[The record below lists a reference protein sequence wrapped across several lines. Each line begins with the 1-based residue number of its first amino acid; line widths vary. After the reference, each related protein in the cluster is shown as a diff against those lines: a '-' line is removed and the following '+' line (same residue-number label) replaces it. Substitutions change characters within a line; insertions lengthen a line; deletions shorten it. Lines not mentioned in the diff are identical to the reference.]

1 MKRKNY
7 IIFFIIFILIFSC
20 GKNKAKE
27 EKEKNDVNIAREN
40 EKLDE
45 RERDALA
52 ASGRMAFL
60 VGGII
65 CVPIIAL
72 EWKFRGRMPTEIWAV
87 YASMYGTN
95 ELIQYFRLRKIS
107 HLIFALLQLAM
118 AVFFFGMFFMSLVR

>member
-1 MKRKNY
+1 MN
-7 IIFFIIFILIFSC
+7 
-20 GKNKAKE
+20 KE
-27 EKEKNDVNIAREN
+27 EILERSRREN

-65 CVPIIAL
+65 CALIIVL
-72 EWKFRGRMPTEIWAV
+72 EWNFRGRMPTEVWAV

-95 ELIQYFRLRKIS
+95 ELVQHFRLRKVS
-107 HLIFALLQLAM
+107 HLIFALLQLALA
-118 AVFFFGMFFMSLVR
+118 AVLFGTFVMGLVR

>member
-1 MKRKNY
+1 MD
-7 IIFFIIFILIFSC
+7 
-20 GKNKAKE
+20 KE
-27 EKEKNDVNIAREN
+27 EILERSRREN

-52 ASGRMAFL
+52 ASGKMVFL

-65 CVPIIAL
+65 CVLIIAL
-72 EWKFRGRMPTEIWAV
+72 EWNFRRRIATEIWAV

>member
-1 MKRKNY
+1 MN
-7 IIFFIIFILIFSC
+7 
-20 GKNKAKE
+20 KE
-27 EKEKNDVNIAREN
+27 EILERSRREN

-45 RERDALA
+45 RARDALA

-65 CVPIIAL
+65 CALIIAL
-72 EWKFRGRMPTEIWAV
+72 EWNFRGRMPTEVWAV
-87 YASMYGTN
+87 HASMYGTN

-118 AVFFFGMFFMSLVR
+118 AVFFFGIFFMSLVR

>member
-1 MKRKNY
+1 MD
-7 IIFFIIFILIFSC
+7 
-20 GKNKAKE
+20 KE
-27 EKEKNDVNIAREN
+27 EILEKSRREN
-40 EKLDE
+40 EILDE
-45 RERDALA
+45 RERDTLA

-65 CVPIIAL
+65 CALIIAL
-72 EWKFRGRMPTEIWAV
+72 EWKFRGRMPTEVWAV

-118 AVFFFGMFFMSLVR
+118 AVLFFGIFFMSLVR

>member
-1 MKRKNY
+1 MN
-7 IIFFIIFILIFSC
+7 
-20 GKNKAKE
+20 KE
-27 EKEKNDVNIAREN
+27 EILERSRREN

-45 RERDALA
+45 RERDTLD

-65 CVPIIAL
+65 CALIIAL
-72 EWKFRGRMPTEIWAV
+72 EWKFRGRMPTEVWAV
-87 YASMYGTN
+87 YGTN

-118 AVFFFGMFFMSLVR
+118 AVFFFGIFFMSLVQ

>member
-1 MKRKNY
+1 MD
-7 IIFFIIFILIFSC
+7 
-20 GKNKAKE
+20 KE
-27 EKEKNDVNIAREN
+27 EILERSRREN

-52 ASGRMAFL
+52 ASGKMAFL

-65 CVPIIAL
+65 CVLIIAL
-72 EWKFRGRMPTEIWAV
+72 EWNFRRRIATEIWAV

-107 HLIFALLQLAM
+107 HLILPCCNSQWRY
-118 AVFFFGMFFMSLVR
+118 FFSGYF